1 MILTELHQ
9 YIDNEGVAARSELA
23 SKFGM
28 SEDGVDAMLGVW
40 VKKGKISRLVDT
52 NKQGHTTRIRY
63 TISKQDGLSLNVMM

>member
-28 SEDGVDAMLGVW
+28 SEDGVDAMLSVW
-40 VKKGKISRLVDT
+40 VKKGKISRLIDT
-52 NKQGHTTRIRY
+52 NKHGHTTRIRD

>member
-9 YIDNEGVAARSELA
+9 YIDDHSVAARNELA

-28 SEDGVDAMLGVW
+28 SEDGVDAMLSVW

-52 NKQGHTTRIRY
+52 NKHGDTTRIRY

>member
-9 YIDNEGVAARSELA
+9 YIDNEGVASRSELA

-28 SEDGVDAMLGVW
+28 SEDGVDAMLSVW
-40 VKKGKISRLVDT
+40 VKKGKISRLIDT
-52 NKQGHTTRIRY
+52 NKHGHTTRIRY

>member
-23 SKFGM
+23 SKFGV
-28 SEDGVDAMLGVW
+28 SEDGIDAMLGVW

-52 NKQGHTTRIRY
+52 NKHGHTTRIRY
-63 TISKQDGLSLNVMM
+63 TISKQDGLSLNVTM